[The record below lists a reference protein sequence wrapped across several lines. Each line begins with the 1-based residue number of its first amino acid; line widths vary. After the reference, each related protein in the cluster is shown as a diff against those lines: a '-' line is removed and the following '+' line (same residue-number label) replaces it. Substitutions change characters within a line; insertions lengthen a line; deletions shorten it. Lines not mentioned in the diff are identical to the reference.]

1 MSVLK
6 KLFSPLI
13 WGNLLAMAVVIVL
26 VFIGVWKGMEIY
38 TRHGEGVPVPNV
50 VGMME
55 SDARYALGRLGLTAV
70 IVDSAFNKS
79 APAGS
84 ILEQMPAEGSRVKAG
99 REIYLTVNSEDTPT
113 MPIPDIADN
122 SSLREAEAKLKA
134 LGFKLGPIEY
144 VAGEKDWVYGVK
156 SRGRNVYSGERV
168 PIDVPIVLQ
177 VGNTGDDISG
187 FATEQDEWT
196 DEADQTVESE
206 DNGIEVFE

>member
-26 VFIGVWKGMEIY
+26 VFIGVWKGMDIY

-84 ILEQMPAEGSRVKAG
+84 ILEQMPAEGSRVKEG
-99 REIYLTVNSEDTPT
+99 REIYLTVNTENTPT

-122 SSLREAEAKLKA
+122 SSAR
-134 LGFKLGPIEY
+134 
-144 VAGEKDWVYGVK
+144 
-156 SRGRNVYSGERV
+156 SRGQTQGYGLQTRADRV
-168 PIDVPIVLQ
+168 CC
-177 VGNTGDDISG
+177 
-187 FATEQDEWT
+187 W
-196 DEADQTVESE
+196 
-206 DNGIEVFE
+206 